1 MADPTFFELF
11 KITWAQNGLTEGI
24 TDVQYK
30 TGWAYIGSIPPSV
43 EQFNKVQQATDERL
57 GWLYNQ
63 LDALAAVTGRPLV
76 ATSSDALSYAFQN
89 LNASNLKSGT
99 VPVARLSGT
108 ATSLT
113 AGAALKLANARTIAL
128 TGDAAGSGSFDG
140 SANLSFALT
149 LADTAVAAGGY
160 GNANT
165 IPTFTVDSKGRL
177 TAAGSMAVGNAAT
190 ATKLATGRTFAIAG
204 GATAAA
210 ANFDGSG
217 NVVLTVTALD
227 VSKATAGTLGVVRG
241 GTGLATVPAGA
252 FLSGAGTAALVPRTP
267 AQVLADIG
275 GAPIASPAFTG
286 KPTAPLAALG
296 VKDNQVANTDFVL
309 TAIAG
314 AIADLVDS
322 APGALDTLK
331 ELAAALGNDPNF
343 AATITNQLALK
354 ADANKQIIAG
364 NGLTGGGQL
373 TANRTIT
380 LGTPASITKDSTNL
394 VSTTSHSHELV
405 LFPADIGAAS
415 ATTNIVAG
423 NGLTGGGTLAANRTL
438 TLGTPGKLT
447 AATSNA
453 VQSTSHTHELDTQTG
468 PNDATTGRILTV
480 GNAFGLGADNPLGS
494 AALNTVVVPGLYGN
508 STNANATPERNYP
521 TNKAG
526 FLFVGSGGPQ
536 IVTQLYQVYNTGE
549 FYTRAAYNQVWSE
562 WDYHPGVARF
572 PTATESRLG
581 ILKLST
587 IAQAQALTDDST
599 ALTPKKLDEAF
610 AVGRLLGSGVANQA
624 IPKGLV
630 IKAGGFNSVSGQVNF
645 ATPFPTECISIA
657 GMELGVTGA
666 AFNDFVVLQGRALTR
681 FGFMPELR
689 NKLGN
694 YPDTATIRY
703 IAVGY

>member
-63 LDALAAVTGRPLV
+63 LDALAVVTGRPLV

-113 AGAALKLANARTIAL
+113 AGAAQKLATARTISL
-128 TGDAAGSGSFDG
+128 TGDATGSGSFDG
-140 SANLSFALT
+140 SANLSFSLT
-149 LADTAVAAGGY
+149 LANTAVGAGSF

-165 IPTFTVDSKGRL
+165 IPTFTVDAKGRL
-177 TAAGSMAVGNAAT
+177 TAAGSVPVGNAAT
-190 ATKLATGRTFAIAG
+190 ATKLATGRTFTIAG

-210 ANFDGSG
+210 ANFDGTG

-241 GTGLATVPAGA
+241 GTGLATVPAGS
-252 FLSGAGTAALVPRTP
+252 FLSGAGAAALVPRTP
-267 AQVLADIG
+267 AQVLSDIG

-314 AIADLVDS
+314 AIANLVDS

-354 ADANKQIIAG
+354 ADASRQIIAG

-380 LGTPASITKDSTNL
+380 LGTPEAITATSQNS
-394 VSTTSHSHELV
+394 VSATGHAHALTLA
-405 LFPADIGAAS
+405 PADIGAAAS
-415 ATTNIVAG
+415 AVNIVAG

-438 TLGTPGKLT
+438 TLGVPSSVT
-447 AATSNA
+447 ASSTNSVTA
-453 VQSTSHTHELDTQTG
+453 TSHTHAMVL
-468 PNDATTGRILTV
+468 PAATETV
-480 GNAFGLGADNPLGS
+480 LGVAKRAT
-494 AALNTVVVPGLYGN
+494 AAL
-508 STNANATPERNYP
+508 
-521 TNKAG
+521 
-526 FLFVGSGGPQ
+526 
-536 IVTQLYQVYNTGE
+536 
-549 FYTRAAYNQVWSE
+549 
-562 WDYHPGVARF
+562 
-572 PTATESRLG
+572 
-581 ILKLST
+581 
-587 IAQAQALTDDST
+587 AQARVDDT
-599 ALTPKKLDEAF
+599 TFLTPKKLDEAF
-610 AVGRLLGSGVANQA
+610 SGANQSLGT
-624 IPKGLV
+624 ISGFQIFPGGL
-630 IKAGGFNSVSGQVNF
+630 IRQYGSVSGYSGYTITLPMAFPGGMVGRPMATCIGTQTPSIDASFVETSELVNNQF
-645 ATPFPTECISIA
+645 KIYTYKVGPSGGSVEYP
-657 GMELGVTGA
+657 
-666 AFNDFVVLQGRALTR
+666 RAVSWEAW
-681 FGFMPELR
+681 G
-689 NKLGN
+689 KL
-694 YPDTATIRY
+694 
-703 IAVGY
+703 